1 MVCVCGFCVNLMR
14 STLGRQSPCRANM
27 SLLSLS
33 TELIEKIVY
42 SSRADDIA
50 ALRLCCRRIHHIIE
64 GSLLPQYLYRI
75 EQAGVYDP
83 LWDLP
88 GRSIIDRLE
97 TLERWEASWNDIG
110 KYLASPRLVVP
121 SERSLFGPYFIH
133 DDYLFAVDWQGHP
146 TSLQQPALLYVDLRD
161 ALRTGQHRWKQIDY
175 PPGSIAITQV
185 FSIEEDDL
193 VVSVLR

>member
-1 MVCVCGFCVNLMR
+1 MR

-42 SSRADDIA
+42 SSRAEDIA

-175 PPGSIAITQV
+175 PAGLIAITQV